1 MMTAVRN
8 RPDGPRYLYAI
19 LPNAEGGRMPDRLD
33 DEIYLVKGHRFAA
46 VVRDAAAPPIVAR
59 DRQALA
65 RSLLAHQQVIERVMT
80 WAPVLPVKFGTVAPD
95 GKSVA
100 LCLASGAAA
109 FAEAL
114 QRVKSKTQ
122 FEILVTWNPEPVFAA
137 IAVDDEVMRLKRELT
152 ADGGAPDP
160 VASARLGALVK
171 RMFDGRRRELG
182 DAIAQVLRQM
192 ADDVIANALMD
203 DRMVLNL
210 ALLVDDDRIA
220 ALDEGLETLDA
231 RYDGKLTFRCV
242 GPLPA
247 HSFAAVEV
255 SFLDADKIARARKV
269 LELDAV
275 WNTKTVRAAYRRLAK
290 SSHPDMTT
298 RDDDGE
304 RIAELNDAFTILSSY
319 ADAGGPVVV
328 AVGRSESATAAGSG

>member
-1 MMTAVRN
+1 MVVTSN
-8 RPDGPRYLYAI
+8 RPDGPRHLYAI
-19 LPNAEGGRMPDRLD
+19 LPNPEGGGIPDRLD
-33 DEIYLVKGHRFAA
+33 DEIYLIKGDRFAA
-46 VVRDAAAPPIVAR
+46 VVRDATASSIVTR

-65 RSLLAHQQVIERVMT
+65 RCLLAHQQVIERVMT

-95 GKSVA
+95 GQSVA
-100 LCLASGAAA
+100 RCLACGAAA
-109 FAEAL
+109 FADAF
-114 QRVKSKTQ
+114 QRVKEKTQ
-122 FEILVTWNPEPVFAA
+122 FEILVTWDPEPVFAS
-137 IAVDDEVMRLKRELT
+137 IAVDAEVMRLKRELT
-152 ADGGAPDP
+152 ASSSASDP

-171 RMFDGRRRELG
+171 RMFDQRRGELG
-182 DAIAQVLRQM
+182 NAIARVLRQT
-192 ADDVIANALMD
+192 AEDVVANALMD

-210 ALLVDDDRIA
+210 ALLVDDDRVA

-269 LELDAV
+269 LNLDTV
-275 WNTKTVRAAYRRLAK
+275 RDTNTVRAAYRRLAK
-290 SSHPDMTT
+290 RSHPDVTA

-328 AVGRSESATAAGSG
+328 AVGRTEAASTAGGG